1 MELPGKQK
9 PHASNVDR
17 FVKFEKDSHQYM
29 LEKEFEISKTLKKV
43 TNEVSLITNLQNM
56 KYALLADYSD
66 RQICRE
72 MLLKVDYTDRLI
84 EDHLR

>member
-1 MELPGKQK
+1 
-9 PHASNVDR
+9 
-17 FVKFEKDSHQYM
+17 M